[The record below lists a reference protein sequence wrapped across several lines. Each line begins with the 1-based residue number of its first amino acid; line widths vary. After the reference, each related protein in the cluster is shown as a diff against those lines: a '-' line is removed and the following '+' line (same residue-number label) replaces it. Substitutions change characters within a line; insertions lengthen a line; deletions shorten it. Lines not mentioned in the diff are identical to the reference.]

1 MVLHVYTFYERSP
14 VREQPYNTDGGGG
27 QGFEKIQAPLHTK
40 KIHYP
45 HSTIKFYPY
54 AYNLIFYIP
63 KLNCFH
69 ENRLFI
75 TLLKVCQWAMNKNA
89 TRVWNK
95 IQPPSFVPKNSNPA
109 KTFMRTPP
117 VLKGLLPYLKP
128 LVIVLNHRFHCI

>member
-1 MVLHVYTFYERSP
+1 MSIHFMKDHLLGSSP
-14 VREQPYNTDGGGG
+14 IILMGGGG
-27 QGFEKIQAPLHTK
+27 SGIWKNTSPPSHQKNPLPPQH
-40 KIHYP
+40 I
-45 HSTIKFYPY
+45 IKFYPY

>member
-1 MVLHVYTFYERSP
+1 MIVNNTGTWSYMSIHFMKDHLLGSSP
-14 VREQPYNTDGGGG
+14 IILMGGGG

-75 TLLKVCQWAMNKNA
+75 TLLKVCQ
-89 TRVWNK
+89 
-95 IQPPSFVPKNSNPA
+95 
-109 KTFMRTPP
+109 
-117 VLKGLLPYLKP
+117 
-128 LVIVLNHRFHCI
+128 